1 MSIILTQ
8 LFAIFV
14 ALSSFLK
21 FQVSGIIFLQP
32 EELTVAFIF
41 RVGLLVTNSLSRF
54 FLIRK
59 SFHFVFIPEGYFCW
73 ILNSGLIVLSFQH
86 FKDVVPLP

>member
-1 MSIILTQ
+1 MSIILIQ

-41 RVGLLVTNSLSRF
+41 RVGLLVTNSLSQF
-54 FLIRK
+54 FLI
-59 SFHFVFIPEGYFCW
+59 
-73 ILNSGLIVLSFQH
+73 
-86 FKDVVPLP
+86 